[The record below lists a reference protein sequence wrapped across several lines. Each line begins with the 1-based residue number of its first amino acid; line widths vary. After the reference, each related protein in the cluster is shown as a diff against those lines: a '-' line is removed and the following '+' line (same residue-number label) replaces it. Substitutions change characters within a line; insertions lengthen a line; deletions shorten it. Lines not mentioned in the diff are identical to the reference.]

1 MSTRNLRLQRTGVIL
16 GALSALLFVLSPSA
30 FADWTWTSY
39 ISSWTDGDT
48 SRRWADES
56 YNEISWEGCF
66 AQYGTTQQ
74 TVVKRRIDVS
84 LASDVTVDTF
94 TFSNCFNGSGYYS
107 TDTQTGLDS
116 ASTTSKPTRLLR
128 AGPAACC
135 SLTGSASTPRKPTD
149 RRPLAVA
156 SGAVHRGQR
165 PALIRTSA

>member
-1 MSTRNLRLQRTGVIL
+1 MSARNLRLQRTGVIV
-16 GALSALLFVLSPSA
+16 GAVSALLLVLTPSA

-48 SRRWADES
+48 SHRWDDEA
-56 YNEISWEGCF
+56 YNEISWEGCY

-116 ASTTSKPTRLLR
+116 ASYYFEADKVAQGGSCCLLFADWVGVDTTQ
-128 AGPAACC
+128 A
-135 SLTGSASTPRKPTD
+135 D
-149 RRPLAVA
+149 
-156 SGAVHRGQR
+156 
-165 PALIRTSA
+165 